1 MLLCSVA
8 RPACAVGQGPTA
20 TDTARGKSPTVNE
33 CATRHREWIWCDDF
47 EQDRLQQYFEY
58 EDASGRF
65 TRAAGVGVKGS
76 FGMRARF
83 TPGETSAG
91 ALHLAIG
98 KVPAKYFRPVDAGT
112 TAYRELYW
120 RLYVRYQPGW
130 IGGVGYKL
138 TRAMSFTNASWAEA
152 MVAHV
157 WGGDAPD
164 TNYLQLDPVSGTDPL
179 GNVLSTKYNDF
190 NHFHWLGKKRGATP
204 LGDAAHVGQWYC
216 VEVHTRLNDPAQAN
230 GVFEYWINGDL
241 QAREGALNFV
251 GPFTASGINAVF
263 FENYWN
269 EGAPAVQ
276 ERYLDD
282 IVVSTQRIGC

>member
-8 RPACAVGQGPTA
+8 RPACAVGQEPAA

-164 TNYLQLDPVSGTDPL
+164 TNYLQLDPVSGWGRSAAPPL
-179 GNVLSTKYNDF
+179 WG
-190 NHFHWLGKKRGATP
+190 TP
-204 LGDAAHVGQWYC
+204 LTW
-216 VEVHTRLNDPAQAN
+216 
-230 GVFEYWINGDL
+230 
-241 QAREGALNFV
+241 
-251 GPFTASGINAVF
+251 ASGIASRSIP
-263 FENYWN
+263 
-269 EGAPAVQ
+269 GLTILHRPTACS
-276 ERYLDD
+276 
-282 IVVSTQRIGC
+282 STGSTGTCRRARTR